1 MSADVRLANES
12 DVKAL
17 AKLANEL
24 IPMEDQK
31 RREACLKDSIKD
43 PKRDIYVVEIEGR
56 LAGFLE
62 LYTFPDFV
70 HGGEISL
77 IQNLAIAREYRG
89 LGLGDE
95 LLARAVKRAGERGA
109 LELHAWTGV
118 DNKPAISLY
127 KKYGMA
133 KEYLLLEKE
142 LQKGK

>member
-1 MSADVRLANES
+1 MSADVRLADES

-31 RREACLKDSIKD
+31 RREACLTDSIKE

-56 LAGFLE
+56 LTGFLE

-70 HGGEISL
+70 HCGEIAL
-77 IQNLAIAREYRG
+77 IQNLVITKKYRG
-89 LGLGDE
+89 LGLSNE
-95 LLARAVKRAGERGA
+95 LMAKAVKRAGERGA
-109 LELHAWTGV
+109 LELHAWTDF
-118 DNKPAISLY
+118 DNKPAIGLY
-127 KKYGMA
+127 KKYGLA

-142 LQKGK
+142 LQKET